1 MFATPS
7 LFSSHFLSF
16 FSNISKMIFELDHKQ
31 FCREFQALSFDLKN
45 IPIKRIIEEKFQKY
59 EEGNAL

>member
-1 MFATPS
+1 
-7 LFSSHFLSF
+7 
-16 FSNISKMIFELDHKQ
+16 MIFELDHKQ